1 MTETLE
7 QSTRHGGFYIRL
19 RTHLPRSTVS
29 ITMSPLYLSIQFVS
43 LFVKH
48 QHTHLRLGADC
59 NAL

>member
-7 QSTRHGGFYIRL
+7 QSTRHGGFY
-19 RTHLPRSTVS
+19 LPRSTVS
-29 ITMSPLYLSIQFVS
+29 ITMSPFYLSIQFVS